1 MSGLLPGFV
10 PFASWSPQ
18 LNEGFP
24 MTRRIVWIFRTPR
37 VVFHGR
43 LGSIWTHMSDPG
55 TGIPARNSES

>member
-10 PFASWSPQ
+10 PIASWSPQ

-24 MTRRIVWIFRTPR
+24 MARRIVR
-37 VVFHGR
+37 VF
-43 LGSIWTHMSDPG
+43 GSIWTRMSDPG

>member
-24 MTRRIVWIFRTPR
+24 MTRRIVRIFRTPR
-37 VVFHGR
+37 VVFHEG

-55 TGIPARNSES
+55 TGIPACNSES